1 MNIMG
6 DILENI
12 DGKEN
17 FSKQKEILKRDM
29 KDSRKSDVYDI
40 QVKKI

>member
-6 DILENI
+6 DILENR

-29 KDSRKSDVYDI
+29 KDSRNSDAYEI
-40 QVKKI
+40 